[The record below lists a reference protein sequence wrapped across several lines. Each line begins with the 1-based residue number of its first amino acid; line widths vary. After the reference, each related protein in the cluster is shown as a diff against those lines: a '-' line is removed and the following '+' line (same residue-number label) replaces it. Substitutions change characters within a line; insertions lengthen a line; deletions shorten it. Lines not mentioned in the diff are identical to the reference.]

1 MSMILTNE
9 RISNKM
15 CKYHTTISKISY
27 RNLVYIVTLIS
38 FIVIFLFLTFFAIY
52 APGNYFQSANGKN
65 SILDIIFAIIL
76 LVNSLC
82 VILSFIEFTKSGYSV
97 CQNKHFSLKQFCEI
111 IVGVYPIMLVFFL
124 CDWNISSLYHYLLA
138 PIQILLRK

>member
-1 MSMILTNE
+1 
-9 RISNKM
+9 M

-76 LVNSLC
+76 LVNDIC
-82 VILSFIEFTKSGYSV
+82 VILSFIEFTRSSYFIYK
-97 CQNKHFSLKQFCEI
+97 NKHFSLKQFGEI

-124 CDWNISSLYHYLLA
+124 CNWNISSLYHYLLA
-138 PIQILLRK
+138 PVQILLRKQ